1 MVAILC
7 FVLKI
12 LKINM
17 PHTFQYGHNYDM
29 NIIKSGM
36 WDVLYILCVE
46 PPLNHP
52 PPPQTPDEAITS
64 RDDSRTSPS
73 QFTSD
78 ITTTS
83 KAWTPLAWLTRG
95 HFDCGLHLFD
105 IALFN
110 LITTKS
116 NNASHT
122 YKWDPGQR
130 LQPWGPRYKGY
141 K

>member
-1 MVAILC
+1 MIYTLLKAICGTSCLPPC
-7 FVLKI
+7 
-12 LKINM
+12 
-17 PHTFQYGHNYDM
+17 TSY
-29 NIIKSGM
+29 IKST
-36 WDVLYILCVE
+36 
-46 PPLNHP
+46 PLP
-52 PPPQTPDEAITS
+52 SPDEAISS
-64 RDDSRTSPS
+64 RDVSRTSPS

-83 KAWTPLAWLTRG
+83 KARTPLAWLTRG
-95 HFDCGLHLFD
+95 PFDCALHLFD

-122 YKWDPGQR
+122 YKWDSGQR
-130 LQPWGPRYKGY
+130 WQPWGPRYKGS